1 MIEDNYVCDEKQFE
15 DLKQFDKKYN
25 HFVIAGKN
33 DKGVLLFRCK
43 SLDNNNRCKDYFW
56 RSIYCRAYPKV
67 TDKIRL
73 GGCETFDTCGYKIKV
88 NKDFKNYLKQLKRT
102 LQKLYIVCNS
112 GNFQLRFVLLV
123 VCEVQQEFILF
134 CFEQACAK
142 KMKGHSG

>member
-25 HFVIAGKN
+25 HFVIARKN
-33 DKGVLLFRCK
+33 DKGVLHFRCK
-43 SLDNNNRCKDYFW
+43 SLDNNNRCKDYCW

-88 NKDFKNYLKQLKRT
+88 NKDFKNYLK
-102 LQKLYIVCNS
+102 
-112 GNFQLRFVLLV
+112 
-123 VCEVQQEFILF
+123 
-134 CFEQACAK
+134 
-142 KMKGHSG
+142 

>member
-1 MIEDNYVCDEKQFE
+1 MLKNIYLYLKFYYQKFFTSKYEIEGKCNKCGACCKNIVFMIEDNYVCEEKQFE

-73 GGCETFDTCGYKIKV
+73 GGCETFDTCGYKIKI
-88 NKDFKNYLKQLKRT
+88 NKDFKNYLK
-102 LQKLYIVCNS
+102 
-112 GNFQLRFVLLV
+112 
-123 VCEVQQEFILF
+123 
-134 CFEQACAK
+134 
-142 KMKGHSG
+142 